1 MESPRLPLGAR
12 RHFSVGVSHSNGERG
27 VTHIYLSTHGEKR
40 DIVLAPFG
48 TYEGNLTQTR
58 TAYAAL
64 GWKLIGAAYAAL
76 GWKLVGN
83 EMVLGR
89 LGGEQFFLLK
99 LYQSISML
107 IRITGACYALL
118 GAPRRPC
125 FSYF

>member
-12 RHFSVGVSHSNGERG
+12 WYFNIGVSYSNGERG
-27 VTHIYLSTHGEKR
+27 VTHVYLSTHGEKR

-48 TYEGNLTQTR
+48 TYEGNLAQAR

-64 GWKLIGAAYAAL
+64 GWKF
-76 GWKLVGN
+76 VGD

-99 LYQSISML
+99 LYQSISVL
-107 IRITGACYALL
+107 IRITRACYALL